1 MAEEFDPY
9 HKWFG
14 IPPNEQPP
22 NHYRL
27 LGVELFEA
35 DPEVIDI
42 AADQRMLHLKTY
54 QNGSNARASQDLLT
68 EVAKARICLSNET
81 TKQDYDRSLRLKLTL
96 RDSDPNSPPPIPS
109 SISSPSAPTDAK
121 KTEFDTAIDSSTLNS
136 GAMAFHQIKSRNKK
150 LLFAVVGL
158 FFCLIA
164 VIGYTTLKPNNEA
177 DRVGGSSRVAS
188 GTSDSDQLVSKDQ
201 TAKRNQGNDLSEAK
215 PAEENGNVS
224 DQTSETQTDEASKP
238 KTQKNSTETS
248 KSGSGTN
255 SSTDAEPD
263 SAKLTNLIA
272 KSPKPP
278 QSTTGLS
285 RHPVPNESI
294 WKPFLSVL
302 RREFEIE
309 DDLNNQ
315 QREVLF
321 NELLNFSKLE
331 SRPGRSFA
339 MFQLALEQAAITA
352 NTSGS
357 SVYQLEIN
365 KPFIY
370 EHARRDFLLAVATGI
385 DNKLKLAV
393 WLEAVSDLA
402 SDYTKKSDWSS
413 ATLLLEKV
421 TDVISDPIGR
431 SINDQYFKSW
441 LAATKHL
448 AKISNQFEQEN
459 KTKLI
464 EGQLSEEQQVDAG
477 TYFYFA
483 KRDLPSGLSHYEK
496 SGFKPLVDLAK
507 LSKKNPSAPMEL
519 VSTADKWFNI
529 SSKVGDA
536 EFLFREQ
543 AKENYD
549 RYKRMVPADQLSK
562 KVLKRIGEL
571 TPEIDDAVNSMPRSI
586 SRMKFSSRWN
596 ELNVT
601 TNILGQIQIDAISE
615 SSISISGK
623 DGFELFDLKSGRLL
637 NSNLASRKLFH
648 PIQAFRSTDESSLLA
663 ILEPRRGVRIID
675 IDQRLGKK
683 KQSPF
688 RRLFSDSTT
697 RAFDIGSDFTVY
709 AVTLNDIKQWTPAQA
724 WQTNS
729 PAEPRSFP
737 IPSGFI
743 PNRIVAMAEMGYALS
758 DDRNLARIPASQK
771 AIEIYSGEALYDYDF
786 STNGSAVVLATKGSI
801 HVRTLKSNS
810 KRTIKTQPDAKKIKF
825 FDGARFAISLH
836 EDGSLRA
843 WDTKEKSENYQL
855 DALQF
860 INYKPVDFA
869 ISSDRRSVILIDE
882 TAAIRIIKLFM
893 D

>member
-81 TKQDYDRSLRLKLTL
+81 EKQDYDRSLRLKLTL
-96 RDSDPNSPPPIPS
+96 RDSVPNSPPPIPS
-109 SISSPSAPTDAK
+109 SISSPPAPTDAK
-121 KTEFDTAIDSSTLNS
+121 KTEFVNAIECETLHS
-136 GAMAFHQIKSRNKK
+136 GTMAFQQIKRRNKK
-150 LLFAVVGL
+150 LLFAVVGMSC
-158 FFCLIA
+158 CLIS
-164 VIGYTTLKPNNEA
+164 VIGYTILKTNQETDQVSVSA
-177 DRVGGSSRVAS
+177 
-188 GTSDSDQLVSKDQ
+188 TSDSDQPDSDGQTSKQ
-201 TAKRNQGNDLSEAK
+201 TAGNDLTESK
-215 PAEENGNVS
+215 PTDEPPDVS
-224 DQTSETQTDEASKP
+224 DKTSETQAEEASKP
-238 KTQKNSTETS
+238 KSKNSSTETS
-248 KSGSGTN
+248 NTDSTTN
-255 SSTDAEPD
+255 SSTDAESDP
-263 SAKLTNLIA
+263 AKLTNLIA
-272 KSPKPP
+272 KSPKLPKNTTS
-278 QSTTGLS
+278 ST
-285 RHPVPNESI
+285 RQPVPNESI

-302 RREFEIE
+302 RREFEIK

-357 SVYQLEIN
+357 SVYHFEIN

-370 EHARRDFLLAVATGI
+370 EHARRDFLLAIATGI
-385 DNKLKLAV
+385 NNKLKLTV
-393 WLEAVSDLA
+393 WLEAVSDLT
-402 SDYTKKSDWSS
+402 SDYSKKSDWPS

-448 AKISNQFEQEN
+448 AKLSNQFEQEN

-483 KRDLPSGLSHYEK
+483 KRDLPRGLSHYEK

-507 LSKKNPSAPMEL
+507 LSKKNPSAPMERA
-519 VSTADKWFNI
+519 SIADKWFSI

-571 TPEIDDAVNSMPRSI
+571 TPEIDDAVNSLPRSI

-637 NSNLASRKLFH
+637 NSNLANRKLFY
-648 PIQAFRSTDESSLLA
+648 PIQAFQSTDDSSLLA

-709 AVTLNDIKQWTPAQA
+709 SLTLNDIKQWTPEQA

-729 PAEPRSFP
+729 PTEPRSFP
-737 IPSGFI
+737 IPPGFI
-743 PNRIVAMAEMGYALS
+743 PNRIEAMGEMGYALS
-758 DDRNLARIPASQK
+758 DNRNLARIPASQK

-786 STNGSAVVLATKGSI
+786 SKNGSAVVLATKGSI
-801 HVRTLKSNS
+801 HLRTLKSNLE
-810 KRTIKTQPDAKKIKF
+810 RTIKTQPDAKKIKF
-825 FDGARFAISLH
+825 FDGVRFVISLH

-843 WDTKEKSENYQL
+843 WDAKEKSEDHQL

-869 ISSDRRSVILIDE
+869 ISSDRRSVILVDE